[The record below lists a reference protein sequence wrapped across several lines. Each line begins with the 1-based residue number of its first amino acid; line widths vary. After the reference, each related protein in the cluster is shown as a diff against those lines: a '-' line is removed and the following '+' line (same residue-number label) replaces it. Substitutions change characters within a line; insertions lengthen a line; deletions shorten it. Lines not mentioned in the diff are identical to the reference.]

1 MSALG
6 KLVPDGRTDRQTD
19 GHCDSLGS
27 LSEPKKHYQS
37 SLIILARETK
47 LTKKDV
53 LEILP
58 ESHPPYQTFNAL
70 CFILWLKDENY
81 NFRVK

>member
-1 MSALG
+1 M
-6 KLVPDGRTDRQTD
+6 KKKQYQT
-19 GHCDSLGS
+19 
-27 LSEPKKHYQS
+27 

-58 ESHPPYQTFNAL
+58 ESHPPYQTFNVLMHCA
-70 CFILWLKDENY
+70 FYTDKNAIHISHA
-81 NFRVK
+81 

>member
-1 MSALG
+1 MI
-6 KLVPDGRTDRQTD
+6 
-19 GHCDSLGS
+19 CSLNNNIKITPRIAMLLESRSMVHAG
-27 LSEPKKHYQS
+27 
-37 SLIILARETK
+37 IILARETK

-70 CFILWLKDENY
+70 CFILWLEDENY